1 MTPPVQCKPLRMHVS
16 HPTPTY
22 IQEERLREH
31 LIHTELSKKAAN
43 YHKICTK
50 MTVQFPELRL
60 IQYDCGKLLTLS
72 ILMVFPIHIDTKTM
86 GLPIVY
92 LKGSQVEFS
101 ELYDVFLSLNLS
113 KQRRS

>member
-92 LKGSQVEFS
+92 LKGSQVEFC
-101 ELYDVFLSLNLS
+101 ELYDVFLSLKVVLI
-113 KQRRS
+113 